1 LHVFYTY
8 YFYFKIC
15 LANQVENASRHN
27 QSHQTQPG
35 VSQSTTVQPDANNPP
50 RLSSSTAVGNAQV
63 NEHRK
68 LFGYAARGKQPKKG
82 KSFAKQKVQTCSLKF
97 VCLASRSAVKPPT
110 TIKERT
116 MLANACLGDG
126 TVTFHVDGNS
136 SHLHEKLLEAFP
148 KLFSAGYELFLF
160 DRSGENSSFCHLKP
174 PYLPKKLKE
183 VAGQCKIYIK
193 PLQKEL
199 LDSNDNEDI
208 EVQCGILCL
217 IIALIYA
224 FLLTFSGLPRCV
236 SYALACKAQ
245 SKYIYDP
252 MFRHYSLVSSS
263 RQSSILCILG

>member
-1 LHVFYTY
+1 MQAGITKVTKHSLEYH
-8 YFYFKIC
+8 
-15 LANQVENASRHN
+15 SRLLR
-27 QSHQTQPG
+27 
-35 VSQSTTVQPDANNPP
+35 

-224 FLLTFSGLPRCV
+224 FFINLFRFTKMCQLCFGLQSPVEIHLRPNV
-236 SYALACKAQ
+236 SAL
-245 SKYIYDP
+245 
-252 MFRHYSLVSSS
+252 
-263 RQSSILCILG
+263 QSSVFI